1 MSNGEWITVNEA
13 SKITGY
19 NEEYITRLIREGKIK
34 AKKFSIV
41 WQVSRASLLSY
52 LARTEKLGNRRGP
65 KPKKL

>member
-1 MSNGEWITVNEA
+1 MSNDEWITVSEA

-41 WQVSRASLLSY
+41 WQVSRSSLLEY
-52 LARTEKLGNRRGP
+52 QERTEKLGNKRGP
-65 KPKKL
+65 KPKL